1 MVRINFTTSH
11 GLHRR
16 MHALA
21 TCSGPGASRHH
32 APAEGKHPM
41 HSFRRI
47 PTIVSAAAAL
57 LGLSACANSF
67 LSDGMASITPYKVEI
82 VQGNVVTR
90 EQVDK
95 VQPGM
100 SREQVRGL
108 LGAPLLTDMFHG
120 DRWDYVFTVRRKGE
134 MAERRTVVALF
145 EGDKLKKIEAPS
157 DLPSEYAFVAAMPAP
172 KLAKANPKLEL
183 SEEERKALPP
193 PAAAEAAASAPTGST
208 RTYPPL
214 EPAK

>member
-1 MVRINFTTSH
+1 
-11 GLHRR
+11 
-16 MHALA
+16 
-21 TCSGPGASRHH
+21 
-32 APAEGKHPM
+32 M

-47 PTIVSAAAAL
+47 PVIVSAAVAL

-134 MAERRTVVALF
+134 MAERRNVVALF

-157 DLPSEYAFVAAMPAP
+157 DLPSEYAFVATMPAP

-193 PAAAEAAASAPTGST
+193 PAAAEAAASAPTGIT

>member
-1 MVRINFTTSH
+1 
-11 GLHRR
+11 
-16 MHALA
+16 
-21 TCSGPGASRHH
+21 
-32 APAEGKHPM
+32 M
-41 HSFRRI
+41 HSFHHI
-47 PTIVSAAAAL
+47 STIVSATAVL
-57 LGLSACANSF
+57 LSLSACTNS
-67 LSDGMASITPYKVEI
+67 LVSDGMTRITPYKVEI

-100 SREQVRGL
+100 TREQVRGL
-108 LGAPLLTDMFHG
+108 LGAPLLTDLFHG

-134 MAERRTVVALF
+134 MAERRNVVAHF
-145 EGDKLKKIEAPS
+145 DGDKLKKIDAPS

-172 KLAKANPKLEL
+172 KGPKATPKLEL

-193 PAAAEAAASAPTGST
+193 PAAAEAPASAPSGGT